1 MSGFVVR
8 PVSGLKGSVSI
19 LGDKSVAHRAVI
31 FGALSKGKTVIENF
45 PFNEDCLSTVA
56 VFKQLGISI
65 NKRTESVIEI
75 KGSGLYGLKKA
86 VSPIFVGESGTTF
99 RLMTGLLA
107 GQDFKTKLAAGKALS
122 GRPMLRVTRPLRLM
136 GADIAGCHRNQ
147 DEYPPFTIQG
157 KALRSITYRL
167 PVASAQVKGAI
178 LLAGLYASGKTKV
191 IEQVATRDHTER
203 MMQLFKARFSAKGN
217 VVMVEGGV
225 ELVSPRK
232 IYVPADISSA
242 AFFMVAAAIVP
253 DSEVTIKN
261 VILNPS
267 RMGIIKVLRR
277 MGVKLTVKLNGCQRT
292 GKGKGCQRSGKRKK
306 VSGGE
311 PMGDIVVRSS
321 ILKATT
327 ISKDE
332 VPSLIDEIPVLM
344 VAAALAKGK
353 TVFEGVE
360 ELRVKET
367 DRICSMTKNLR
378 KMGGKILVLKAGGSE
393 SIEILGTGLKGSTVK
408 SFGDH
413 RTAMSMVVA
422 GLAATGQTQI
432 DDVSCISKSF
442 PHFLKVLTG
451 LGH

>member
-1 MSGFVVR
+1 MSGFVIR
-8 PVSGLKGSVSI
+8 RVSGLKGSVSI
-19 LGDKSVAHRAVI
+19 PGDKSVAHRAVI
-31 FGALSKGKTVIENF
+31 LGALSKGKTVIENF
-45 PFNEDCLSTVA
+45 PFNEDCLSTVV

-65 NKRTESVIEI
+65 NKRSESVIEV
-75 KGSGLYGLKKA
+75 KGNGLYGLRKA

-107 GQDFKTKLAAGKALS
+107 GQGFKTELVAGKVLS

-136 GADIAGCHRNQ
+136 GADIAGCRRNQ
-147 DEYPPFTIQG
+147 DEYPPLTIQG
-157 KALRSITYRL
+157 KVLHSITYRL

-191 IEQVATRDHTER
+191 IEQMATRDHTER
-203 MMQLFKARFSAKGN
+203 MMQLFKAKFSAKGN
-217 VVMVEGGV
+217 VVMVKGGG

-232 IYVPADISSA
+232 IYVPGDISSA

-253 DSEVTIKN
+253 GSEITIKN
-261 VILNPS
+261 ITLNPS
-267 RMGIIKVLRR
+267 RMGIVKVLKR
-277 MGVKLTVKLNGCQRT
+277 MGVKLTVKG
-292 GKGKGCQRSGKRKK
+292 KK
-306 VSGGE
+306 VSGRE

-353 TVFEGVE
+353 TVFKEVG

-367 DRICSMTKNLR
+367 DRIRSMTENLR
-378 KMGGKILVLKAGGSE
+378 KMGGKIIVLKAGDSE
-393 SIEILGTGLKGSTVK
+393 SIEISGTGLKGSIVK

-413 RTAMSMVVA
+413 RTAMSMIVA
-422 GLAATGQTQI
+422 GLAAAGPVKI
-432 DDVSCISKSF
+432 EDISCIKKSF
-442 PHFLKVLTG
+442 PGFVRAITGLTG
-451 LGH
+451 KLS

>member
-8 PVSGLKGSVSI
+8 RVSGLKGSVYI
-19 LGDKSVAHRAVI
+19 LGDKSVAHRAII

-65 NKRTESVIEI
+65 NKRTESVIEV
-75 KGSGLYGLKKA
+75 KGNGLYGLKKA

-107 GQDFKTKLAAGKALS
+107 GQGFKTELVAGKALS

-136 GADIAGCHRNQ
+136 GADIAGCRRNR

-157 KALRSITYRL
+157 KDLHSITYRL

-191 IEQVATRDHTER
+191 IEQMATRDHTER
-203 MMQLFKARFSAKGN
+203 MMQLFKAKFSAKGN
-217 VVMVEGGV
+217 VAMVRGGV

-242 AFFMVAAAIVP
+242 AFFMVAAAIIP
-253 DSEVTIKN
+253 GSEITIKN

-267 RMGIIKVLRR
+267 RMGIIHVLKR
-277 MGVKLTVKLNGCQRT
+277 MGVRLTIKGKMCQGP
-292 GKGKGCQRSGKRKK
+292 GKGKK

-327 ISKDE
+327 ISKYE

-353 TVFEGVE
+353 TVFEGVH

-367 DRICSMTKNLR
+367 DRICSMTENLR
-378 KMGGKILVLKAGGSE
+378 KMGGKILVSKVGGSE
-393 SIEILGTGLKGSTVK
+393 RIEILGTGLRGAQVK

-413 RTAMSMVVA
+413 RTAMSMIVA
-422 GLAATGQTQI
+422 GLAAAGLVRI
-432 DDVSCISKSF
+432 DDISCIKKSF
-442 PHFLKVLTG
+442 PGFVKVIAGLTG
-451 LGH
+451 K